1 MIILKHTLAQL
12 SRGEM
17 IFGISAMFLVRFL
30 YKTEVTPLYDQ
41 SSVTCILTNYT
52 VCKNCSTWASAA
64 PTAEASRR

>member
-1 MIILKHTLAQL
+1 
-12 SRGEM
+12 M